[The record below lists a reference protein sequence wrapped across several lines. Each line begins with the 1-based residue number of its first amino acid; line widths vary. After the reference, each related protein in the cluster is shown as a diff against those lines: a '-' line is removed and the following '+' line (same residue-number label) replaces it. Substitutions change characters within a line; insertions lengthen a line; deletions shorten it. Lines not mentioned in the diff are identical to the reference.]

1 MEKRSENDIGFSH
14 GTRETVYSSSDDDTA
29 NATVTEHPLN
39 DAFDLLM
46 IDLSQ
51 ETSAPLSSLAFKKR
65 RPKASSSS
73 SRRNSTNGARRHES
87 ARVDARPQRRRHS
100 ALEYSREA
108 RKKNDADDISD
119 AEQLIIQLKLEL
131 AEAKGEVEGQ
141 VAKINKLTK
150 ENERLNLRIKEYE
163 VNGEVH
169 QVTVNSLEDATLEI
183 QELLRE
189 NQRLMSQVDTVTY
202 QRNELKN
209 RLGIMT
215 VSSSLQKEEPM
226 SSASTLEMYEET
238 NGSSSLTDSSSQDHC
253 RTQATSKRGSGC
265 SLDHRASAMA
275 LMSSL
280 RTSIRRISSVMDPEE
295 VPVDELL
302 WDDDDTGGDGP
313 QQEQFAAQ
321 GA

>member
-1 MEKRSENDIGFSH
+1 MEKRTENDIGFSH
-14 GTRETVYSSSDDDTA
+14 GTRETVYTSSDDDTA

-46 IDLSQ
+46 IDLSK
-51 ETSAPLSSLAFKKR
+51 ETSAPLSSLAFKKS
-65 RPKASSSS
+65 RPKESSSS
-73 SRRNSTNGARRHES
+73 SARK
-87 ARVDARPQRRRHS
+87 DQRRRRS
-100 ALEYSREA
+100 ALEYSRAA
-108 RKKNDADDISD
+108 RKEKDADVISD

-141 VAKINKLTK
+141 DAKINKLTK
-150 ENERLNLRIKEYE
+150 ENERLNLRTKEYE
-163 VNGEVH
+163 VNSEVH
-169 QVTVNSLEDATLEI
+169 QVTADSLEDATLEI

-215 VSSSLQKEEPM
+215 VSSSLQKEELM
-226 SSASTLEMYEET
+226 SSGGTLEMYEET

-253 RTQATSKRGSGC
+253 RTQAASKRGSSC

-275 LMSSL
+275 LMSSF

-302 WDDDDTGGDGP
+302 WDDDGAGSDGP
-313 QQEQFAAQ
+313 QQERFVAQ

>member
-1 MEKRSENDIGFSH
+1 MEKRTENDIGFSH
-14 GTRETVYSSSDDDTA
+14 GTRETVYTSSDDDTA

-39 DAFDLLM
+39 DAFDLSM
-46 IDLSQ
+46 IDLSK
-51 ETSAPLSSLAFKKR
+51 ETSAPLSSLAFKKS
-65 RPKASSSS
+65 RPKESSSS
-73 SRRNSTNGARRHES
+73 STRKE
-87 ARVDARPQRRRHS
+87 ARPQRRR
-100 ALEYSREA
+100 A
-108 RKKNDADDISD
+108 RKEKDSDDISD
-119 AEQLIIQLKLEL
+119 AEQLNIQLELELEL
-131 AEAKGEVEGQ
+131 AKAKGEVEGQ

-163 VNGEVH
+163 VNSEVH
-169 QVTVNSLEDATLEI
+169 QVTADSLEDATLEI

-215 VSSSLQKEEPM
+215 VSGSLQKEELM
-226 SSASTLEMYEET
+226 SSGGTLKMYEET

-253 RTQATSKRGSGC
+253 RTQAASKRGSGC
-265 SLDHRASAMA
+265 SSDHRTSAMA
-275 LMSSL
+275 LMSSF
-280 RTSIRRISSVMDPEE
+280 RTSIRRISSVKEPEE

-302 WDDDDTGGDGP
+302 WDDNES
-313 QQEQFAAQ
+313 QQERFAAQ

>member
-1 MEKRSENDIGFSH
+1 MEKRTENDIGFSH
-14 GTRETVYSSSDDDTA
+14 GTRETVYTSSDDDTA

-39 DAFDLLM
+39 DAFDLSM
-46 IDLSQ
+46 IDLSK
-51 ETSAPLSSLAFKKR
+51 ETSAPLSSLAFKKS
-65 RPKASSSS
+65 RPKESSSS
-73 SRRNSTNGARRHES
+73 STRKE
-87 ARVDARPQRRRHS
+87 ARPQRRR
-100 ALEYSREA
+100 A
-108 RKKNDADDISD
+108 RKEKDSDDISD
-119 AEQLIIQLKLEL
+119 AEQLNIQLELELEL
-131 AEAKGEVEGQ
+131 AKAKGEVEGQ

-163 VNGEVH
+163 VNSEVH
-169 QVTVNSLEDATLEI
+169 QVTADSLEDATLEI

-215 VSSSLQKEEPM
+215 VSGSLQKEELM
-226 SSASTLEMYEET
+226 SSGGTLKMYEET

-253 RTQATSKRGSGC
+253 RTQAASKRGSGC

-275 LMSSL
+275 LMSSF
-280 RTSIRRISSVMDPEE
+280 RTSIRRISSVKEPEE

-302 WDDDDTGGDGP
+302 WDDNGAGSDET
-313 QQEQFAAQ
+313 QQERFAAQ

>member
-1 MEKRSENDIGFSH
+1 MEKRNENDIGFSH
-14 GTRETVYSSSDDDTA
+14 GTRETVYTSSDDDTA
-29 NATVTEHPLN
+29 NAMVTEHPLN

-46 IDLSQ
+46 IDLSK
-51 ETSAPLSSLAFKKR
+51 ETSAPLSSLAFKKSR
-65 RPKASSSS
+65 QKGSSSS
-73 SRRNSTNGARRHES
+73 SARK
-87 ARVDARPQRRRHS
+87 DARSQRRRHS
-100 ALEYSREA
+100 AHESSRA
-108 RKKNDADDISD
+108 TRKKKDADDISD
-119 AEQLIIQLKLEL
+119 AEQLIIQLKVEL

-141 VAKINKLTK
+141 AAKINKLTK

-163 VNGEVH
+163 VNSEVH
-169 QVTVNSLEDATLEI
+169 QVTANSLEDATLEI

-189 NQRLMSQVDTVTY
+189 NQRLTSQVDTVTY

-215 VSSSLQKEEPM
+215 VSSSLQKEELM
-226 SSASTLEMYEET
+226 SSASALEMYEET
-238 NGSSSLTDSSSQDHC
+238 SGSSSSTEISSQDHL
-253 RTQATSKRGSGC
+253 RTQAASKRGSGC

-302 WDDDDTGGDGP
+302 WDDDDAGSDGP

>member
-1 MEKRSENDIGFSH
+1 MEKRTENDIGFSH
-14 GTRETVYSSSDDDTA
+14 GTRETVYTSSDDDTA

-46 IDLSQ
+46 IDLSK
-51 ETSAPLSSLAFKKR
+51 ETSTPLSSLAFKKK
-65 RPKASSSS
+65 RPKESSSS
-73 SRRNSTNGARRHES
+73 SARK
-87 ARVDARPQRRRHS
+87 DARPQRRRHS
-100 ALEYSREA
+100 ALEYSRAA
-108 RKKNDADDISD
+108 RKKKDADDISD

-141 VAKINKLTK
+141 IAQINKLTK
-150 ENERLNLRIKEYE
+150 ENERLNLRTKEYE
-163 VNGEVH
+163 VNSEVH
-169 QVTVNSLEDATLEI
+169 QVTADSLEDATLEI

-215 VSSSLQKEEPM
+215 VSSSLQKEELM
-226 SSASTLEMYEET
+226 SPGGTFEMYEET

-253 RTQATSKRGSGC
+253 RTQAASKRGSSC

-275 LMSSL
+275 LMSSF
-280 RTSIRRISSVMDPEE
+280 RTSIRRISSAMDPEE
-295 VPVDELL
+295 VSVDELL
-302 WDDDDTGGDGP
+302 WDDDGAGSDGP
-313 QQEQFAAQ
+313 QQERFVAQ

>member
-1 MEKRSENDIGFSH
+1 MEKRTENDIGFSH
-14 GTRETVYSSSDDDTA
+14 GTRETVYTSSDDDTA

-46 IDLSQ
+46 IDLSK
-51 ETSAPLSSLAFKKR
+51 ETAAPLSSLAFKKS
-65 RPKASSSS
+65 RPKESSSS
-73 SRRNSTNGARRHES
+73 SARK
-87 ARVDARPQRRRHS
+87 DARPQRRQHS
-100 ALEYSREA
+100 ALEYSRTA
-108 RKKNDADDISD
+108 RKKKDADDISD

-163 VNGEVH
+163 VNSEVH
-169 QVTVNSLEDATLEI
+169 QVTADSLEDATLEI
-183 QELLRE
+183 QELLGE

-215 VSSSLQKEEPM
+215 VSSSLQKEELM
-226 SSASTLEMYEET
+226 SSGSTYEMYEET

-253 RTQATSKRGSGC
+253 RTQATSKRGSSC
-265 SLDHRASAMA
+265 SLDHRASAMT

-302 WDDDDTGGDGP
+302 WDDDGAGSDGP
-313 QQEQFAAQ
+313 QQERFVAQ

>member
-1 MEKRSENDIGFSH
+1 MEKRTENDIGFSH
-14 GTRETVYSSSDDDTA
+14 GTRETVYTSSDDDTA
-29 NATVTEHPLN
+29 NAAVTEHPLN

-46 IDLSQ
+46 IDLSK
-51 ETSAPLSSLAFKKR
+51 ETSAPLSSLAFKKS
-65 RPKASSSS
+65 RPKESSSS
-73 SRRNSTNGARRHES
+73 SARK
-87 ARVDARPQRRRHS
+87 DQRRRRS
-100 ALEYSREA
+100 ALEYSRAASKE
-108 RKKNDADDISD
+108 KDADVISD

-141 VAKINKLTK
+141 DAKINKLTK
-150 ENERLNLRIKEYE
+150 ENERLNLRTKEYE
-163 VNGEVH
+163 VNSEVH
-169 QVTVNSLEDATLEI
+169 QVTADSLEDATLEI

-215 VSSSLQKEEPM
+215 VSSSLQKEELM
-226 SSASTLEMYEET
+226 SSGGTLEMYEET

-253 RTQATSKRGSGC
+253 RTQAASKRGSSC

-275 LMSSL
+275 LMSSF

-302 WDDDDTGGDGP
+302 WDDDGAGSDGP
-313 QQEQFAAQ
+313 QQERFVAQ

>member
-1 MEKRSENDIGFSH
+1 MEKRTENDIGFSH
-14 GTRETVYSSSDDDTA
+14 GTRETVYTSSDDDTA

-39 DAFDLLM
+39 DAFDLSM
-46 IDLSQ
+46 IDLSK
-51 ETSAPLSSLAFKKR
+51 ETSAPLSSLAFKKS
-65 RPKASSSS
+65 RPKESSSS
-73 SRRNSTNGARRHES
+73 STRKE
-87 ARVDARPQRRRHS
+87 ARPQRRR
-100 ALEYSREA
+100 A
-108 RKKNDADDISD
+108 RKEKDSDDISD
-119 AEQLIIQLKLEL
+119 AEQLNIQLELELEL
-131 AEAKGEVEGQ
+131 AKAKGEVEGQ

-163 VNGEVH
+163 VNSEVH
-169 QVTVNSLEDATLEI
+169 QVTADSLEDATLEI

-215 VSSSLQKEEPM
+215 VSGSLQKEELM
-226 SSASTLEMYEET
+226 SSGGTLKMYEET

-253 RTQATSKRGSGC
+253 RTQAASKRGSGC
-265 SLDHRASAMA
+265 SSDHRTSAMA
-275 LMSSL
+275 LMSSF
-280 RTSIRRISSVMDPEE
+280 RTSIRRISSVKEPEE

-302 WDDDDTGGDGP
+302 WDDNGAGSDES
-313 QQEQFAAQ
+313 QQERFAAQ